1 MKHYDIVVEANEL
14 PTERKT
20 TALTLCIH
28 ALDYYQ
34 TEKDVAMFM
43 KKNFDKLYG
52 PIWQCIVGHEFGIEN
67 STIKI
72 RPSRAEGQTFTVNL
86 KLLVRNLGHIL
97 LINCTLE

>member
-20 TALTLCIH
+20 TALTLCVH
-28 ALDYYQ
+28 ALDYYH

-52 PIWQCIVGHEFGIEN
+52 PVWQCIVGHEFGIFKKTTN
-67 STIKI
+67 KH
-72 RPSRAEGQTFTVNL
+72 QTYSYILMRQLNETVL
-86 KLLVRNLGHIL
+86 RYF
-97 LINCTLE
+97 CC

>member
-52 PIWQCIVGHEFGIEN
+52 PIWQCIVGHEFGMSITHDEN
-67 STIKI
+67 CFIYIHCGEVS
-72 RPSRAEGQTFTVNL
+72 
-86 KLLVRNLGHIL
+86 LLLYR
-97 LINCTLE
+97 CTD